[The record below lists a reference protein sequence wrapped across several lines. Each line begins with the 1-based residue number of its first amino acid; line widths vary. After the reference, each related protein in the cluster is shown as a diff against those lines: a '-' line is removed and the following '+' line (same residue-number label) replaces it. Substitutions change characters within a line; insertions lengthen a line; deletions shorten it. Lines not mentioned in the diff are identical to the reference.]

1 MKKLLKKFSVLI
13 FFIIS
18 FAFVNCVYSEPP
30 VQPAEQQPIT
40 EQPAVGETKTETLE
54 DIPESIPEKNYENIK
69 KIKESAL
76 TLKPIVIFAAGT
88 FVIVLL
94 IIFIFMRRGTKRWN
108 DKGYIV
114 SAPPKETLES
124 PKDFNTAINL
134 FLGKTD
140 E

>member
-1 MKKLLKKFSVLI
+1 M
-13 FFIIS
+13 
-18 FAFVNCVYSEPP
+18 NCVYSEPA
-30 VQPAEQQPIT
+30 VQPAEQQT
-40 EQPAVGETKTETLE
+40 VAEQPAVQETKTETLE
-54 DIPESIPEKNYENIK
+54 DVPESIPEKNYENIK
-69 KIKESAL
+69 KIKDSAL
-76 TLKPIVIFAAGT
+76 TSKKIVPFAGGI
-88 FVIVLL
+88 FVIILL
-94 IIFIFMRRGTKRWN
+94 IILLSIRRVRKNWN